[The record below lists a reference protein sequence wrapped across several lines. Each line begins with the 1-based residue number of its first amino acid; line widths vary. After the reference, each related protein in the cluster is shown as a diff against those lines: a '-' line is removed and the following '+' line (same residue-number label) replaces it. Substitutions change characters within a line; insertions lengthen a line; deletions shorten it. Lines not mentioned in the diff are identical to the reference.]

1 MPTTHLPATTAFLQ
15 QQMPETT
22 IMNTYASI
30 TDNYRLITMLHWCVI
45 LRKMLHLH
53 SINEIFPH
61 LVVSENHFL

>member
-1 MPTTHLPATTAFLQ
+1 MPTTHLPTTTAFLQ

-30 TDNYRLITMLHWCVI
+30 TDNYRLIPMLHRCVN

>member
-30 TDNYRLITMLHWCVI
+30 TDNYRLISMLHRCVI

>member
-30 TDNYRLITMLHWCVI
+30 TDNYRLISMLHWYVN

-61 LVVSENHFL
+61 LVVSKNHFL

>member
-30 TDNYRLITMLHWCVI
+30 TDNYRLISMLHQCVI